1 MRYYYKIRDLF
12 REIASYHV
20 PLYAANTSFY
30 IILAFFPAVML
41 LVGLL
46 PMLGFSQSDLIGA
59 MHGIVPDVLMPL
71 IERIVG
77 DMSSN
82 SSFAL
87 VSVTALI
94 AIWSSSKGVYF
105 IQIGINAIHASREN
119 RSYLYRRILSMGYML
134 LLFVALLLTLIIL
147 GFGREV
153 ASFLQTQS
161 IPILRFIADI
171 MQFRGLII
179 LLLLSV
185 FFCAIYCVFPNQK
198 VAFKKALPGAVL
210 SALGWLLFTL
220 CFSIYARYF
229 SNYSV
234 LYGSLS
240 IIALGMLWLYICISI
255 LFYGCVFNLL
265 LDKRNTDANS

>member
-1 MRYYYKIRDLF
+1 MRHFYNIRRIF
-12 REIASYHV
+12 REFASYRV

-30 IILAFFPAVML
+30 IILAFFPCVML
-41 LVGLL
+41 LVALM
-46 PMLGFSQSDLIGA
+46 PMVGFAQADLVGA
-59 MHGIVPDVLMPL
+59 MRGIVPEVLMPL
-71 IERIVG
+71 IERIVS

-82 SSFAL
+82 STFAL

-105 IQIGINAIHASREN
+105 IQIGINAIHGSREN

-134 LLFVALLLTLIIL
+134 LLFVALILTLVIL
-147 GFGREV
+147 GFGQGI
-153 ASFLQTQS
+153 ALFLEQQS
-161 IPILRFIADI
+161 VPILKFIADI
-171 MQFRGLII
+171 MQFRGLIV

-185 FFCAIYCVFPNQK
+185 FFCAMYCVFPNEK
-198 VAFKKALPGAVL
+198 VSFKKALPGAL
-210 SALGWLLFTL
+210 LAALGWLLFTL

-240 IIALGMLWLYICISI
+240 IIAFGMLWLYVCISI
-255 LFYGCVFNLL
+255 LFYGCVFNLML
-265 LDKRNTDANS
+265 EKRRK